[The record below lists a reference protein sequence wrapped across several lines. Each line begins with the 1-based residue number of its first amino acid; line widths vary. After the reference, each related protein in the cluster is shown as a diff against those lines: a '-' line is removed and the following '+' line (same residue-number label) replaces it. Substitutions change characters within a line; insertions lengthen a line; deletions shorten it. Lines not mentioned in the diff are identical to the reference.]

1 MQKKC
6 LFSSERPGFRSWH
19 NDDLDEVA
27 ELNADPQVVEHF
39 PSTLSRGETA
49 DFIDRLIAHF
59 NRHGYSYFAVE
70 VIDTGEL
77 IGFIGLAYQ
86 TYGVTFLPATV
97 MGWRLKQTAW
107 GKGYATE
114 DAKRCLEFDFQK
126 LKLERVVSTC
136 TLSNQ
141 NSENV
146 MRKIG
151 LTKMG
156 EFDHPRPSASP
167 GHERCVWYE
176 VKKSLS

>member
-1 MQKKC
+1 MQKKH
-6 LFSSERPGFRSWH
+6 LFSSERPGFRSWLKE
-19 NDDLDEVA
+19 DLDEFA
-27 ELNADPQVVEHF
+27 ELNADPQVMEHF
-39 PSTLSRGETA
+39 PSTLSREETA
-49 DFIDRLIAHF
+49 DFIDCLIAHF
-59 NRHGYSYFAVE
+59 DRHGYSYFAVE

-86 TYGVTFLPATV
+86 NYGVSFLPATDI
-97 MGWRLKQTAW
+97 GWRLKQTAW

-114 DAKRCLEFDFQK
+114 GAKRCIEFAFQELK
-126 LKLERVVSTC
+126 LKRVVSTC

-156 EFDHPRPSASP
+156 EFDHPRLASSP

-176 VKKSLS
+176 VKNSLS